1 MINFVAC
8 FNKYATLIQW
18 FYRYYKG
25 IQMTIKAG
33 LVGLPNI
40 GKSTLFNALTKSQ
53 VPAENYPFC
62 TIDPHLAITHVPDPR
77 LDELAKIY
85 GSQKIIPATMS
96 FVDIAGLVK
105 GASKG
110 EGLGNQF
117 LGTIREVDLI
127 LHVINCFKE
136 DANPLDDFDT
146 IISELILKDLDSIEK
161 RQAKLLGMVKAA
173 QGKPVEKKAIEGEQ
187 QLLQQLAQVLDKQ
200 DIKKTQEL
208 LLNSAIETVP
218 LLCAKK
224 FLVVANLTE
233 QDFAED
239 AFVDNKHFQTLVATF
254 GKDRV
259 IPVCAKTEYEL
270 SILDDAQAQEMM
282 EMLGMKTQGLKLII
296 KKAYDELAMITF
308 FTMGPKEAH
317 AWPIKNGTT
326 IRVAAGEIHSDLQRG
341 FICAEIFNYI
351 DVKAAGSE
359 AALKTSGK
367 MRTEGQ
373 DYLVQDGDIIN
384 VKFNV

>member
-1 MINFVAC
+1 
-8 FNKYATLIQW
+8 
-18 FYRYYKG
+18 
-25 IQMTIKAG
+25 MTIKAG

-77 LDELAKIY
+77 LDELAAMY

-161 RQAKLLGMVKAA
+161 RQAKLLSMVKAA
-173 QGKPVEKKAIEGEQ
+173 QGKPAEKKAIEVEQ
-187 QLLQQLAQVLDKQ
+187 QLLQQLTQVLDKQ
-200 DIKKTQEL
+200 DIKKAQEL
-208 LLNSAIETVP
+208 LSNGGIETVP

-224 FLVVANLTE
+224 FLVVANLAE
-233 QDFAED
+233 QDFVED
-239 AFVDNKHFQTLVATF
+239 AFVNNKHFKTLVTTF

-317 AWPIKNGTT
+317 AWPIKNGMT
-326 IRVAAGEIHSDLQRG
+326 IRAAAGEIHSDLQRG
-341 FICAEIFNYI
+341 FICAEIFNYV

>member
-1 MINFVAC
+1 
-8 FNKYATLIQW
+8 
-18 FYRYYKG
+18 
-25 IQMTIKAG
+25 
-33 LVGLPNI
+33 
-40 GKSTLFNALTKSQ
+40 
-53 VPAENYPFC
+53 
-62 TIDPHLAITHVPDPR
+62 
-77 LDELAKIY
+77 
-85 GSQKIIPATMS
+85 
-96 FVDIAGLVK
+96 
-105 GASKG
+105 
-110 EGLGNQF
+110 
-117 LGTIREVDLI
+117 
-127 LHVINCFKE
+127 
-136 DANPLDDFDT
+136 
-146 IISELILKDLDSIEK
+146 
-161 RQAKLLGMVKAA
+161 MVKAA
-173 QGKPVEKKAIEGEQ
+173 QSKPVEKKAIEVEQ
-187 QLLQQLAQVLDKQ
+187 QLLKQLAQVLDKQ
-200 DIKKTQEL
+200 DVKNAQEL
-208 LLNSAIETVP
+208 LSNAGIETVP
-218 LLCAKK
+218 LLCSKK

-317 AWPIKNGTT
+317 AWPIKNGVT
-326 IRVAAGEIHSDLQRG
+326 IRAAAGEIHSDLQRG
-341 FICAEIFNYI
+341 FICAEIFNYV